1 MPFERV
7 QYSLSAIRRVWL
19 YHSGLGKYA
28 SVRTAHRAKFQ
39 EIFMSIADEL
49 TQLEQLRDRGSL
61 SADEFQRAKNRLL
74 THPQQPDS
82 VIQAVNGLRRSGVD
96 RWIGGVCGGLANAT
110 GVAPWLWRMVFALL
124 LIAGGTGLVAYL
136 ILWFFVP
143 LEAARPLLRSSL

>member
-1 MPFERV
+1 
-7 QYSLSAIRRVWL
+7 
-19 YHSGLGKYA
+19 
-28 SVRTAHRAKFQ
+28 
-39 EIFMSIADEL
+39 MSIADEL

-74 THPQQPDS
+74 AHPQQPDS
-82 VIQAVNGLRRSGVD
+82 VIQAVNSLRRSGAD

-136 ILWFFVP
+136 VLWFFVP
-143 LEAARPLLRSSL
+143 LEPTRPLLRSSL